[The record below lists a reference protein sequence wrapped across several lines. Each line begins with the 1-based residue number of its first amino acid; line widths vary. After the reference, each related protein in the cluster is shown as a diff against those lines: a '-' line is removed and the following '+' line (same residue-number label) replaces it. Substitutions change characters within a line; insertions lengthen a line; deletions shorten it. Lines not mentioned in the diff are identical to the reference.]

1 MIHTAQRN
9 HRRGTRRLGTTWS
22 PAQQATWARGN
33 CPPGLVQNADACIDP
48 ASYEGICPPNTQGYG
63 PGGGFLTFAEQ
74 QAGQFTCG
82 PIAPVTAAIQSPQ
95 QLVAAQT
102 QPPPPPAPT
111 MAPPP
116 APVAI
121 PVTPAPVVP
130 VASPAPTP
138 AAPVNYS
145 SAEIT
150 GSFPYVA
157 DIETVQQEMYQ
168 YGDTWDNAQSIVN
181 GLYAS
186 GIVPGTVTPAMA
198 LSKLTAITATGVTAP
213 ASVLTSPSTW
223 PWYYWAALAG
233 GGFFLFAGGKGK

>member
-9 HRRGTRRLGTTWS
+9 HRRGTHRLGTTWT
-22 PAQQATWARGN
+22 PEQQAGWARGN
-33 CPPGLVQNADACIDP
+33 CPPGMVANGDVCIDP
-48 ASYEGICPPNTQGYG
+48 ASYQGICPPNTQGYG

-82 PIAPVTAAIQSPQ
+82 PIQAVSAITSPQALVTAQAPAPA
-95 QLVAAQT
+95 L
-102 QPPPPPAPT
+102 PPPPPPT
-111 MAPPP
+111 VT
-116 APVAI
+116 PVVI
-121 PVTPAPVVP
+121 PVTPAPVIP
-130 VASPAPTP
+130 AATPPAPTP
-138 AAPVNYS
+138 AAPANYS

-198 LSKLTAITATGVTAP
+198 LSKLTAITATGVSAP

-233 GGFFLFAGGKGK
+233 GGFFLFQGGKK